1 MPADATAPMMLD
13 PVPRVLLVEDDPV
26 SRAFLTAAVEGVP
39 AEVDSADNLAAAS
52 ALAQAHDYALWLFD
66 AHLADGCGA
75 RLLQSLRPHF
85 PHTPAL
91 AHTAT
96 ADSQV
101 HDMLRCAGFLEVLVK
116 PLPATAV
123 QQAVRRALAIGD
135 DKGAGDAAN
144 VAPVNRLTWD
154 DDGAARAL
162 NGNRVHIAT
171 LRGLFVDDLP
181 RVVQHVAAA
190 TRGRDLDGAR
200 ASLHR
205 LRASCGFVGAARLGE
220 AAQALYQ
227 RTDSPALL
235 ARFEQA
241 AAETLADVAAADP
254 DQPRSTQ
261 PAPDQRDSD
270 HPGLDQH
277 GPDQPGPDQHDPD
290 QPGPSPV

>member
-1 MPADATAPMMLD
+1 MPAVATAPMMLD

-75 RLLQSLRPHF
+75 RLLQSLRPHL

-96 ADSQV
+96 ADTQV

-123 QQAVRRALAIGD
+123 QQAVRRALAMGD
-135 DKGAGDAAN
+135 DEVACDAAN
-144 VAPVNRLTWD
+144 AAPVSRLAWD
-154 DDGAARAL
+154 DEMAALAL

-181 RVVQHVAAA
+181 RVLQHIAAA
-190 TRGRDLDGAR
+190 MRGRDLDGAR

-220 AAQALYQ
+220 AARALYQ

-235 ARFEQA
+235 ARFER
-241 AAETLADVAAADP
+241 AAADTLAGVTAADPGRPRP
-254 DQPRSTQ
+254 DQPG
-261 PAPDQRDSD
+261 SD
-270 HPGLDQH
+270 HPGLDRH
-277 GPDQPGPDQHDPD
+277 GPDQHDPD
-290 QPGPSPV
+290 QPGPSPA